1 MPVSRAAFPL
11 AFAALALALTACGST
26 APTSVVLDGGSKDA
40 LVITFPTM
48 VDAGHDV
55 RTTHPVDAGQ
65 DTSTGTNQDTGVDAG
80 MPPDNTFPAFLPD
93 VPQVVQ
99 GPGSVLANPV
109 FVPVLFAGDQY
120 TTELPE
126 YLAAVGAS
134 QYWHDATAE
143 YGVGAATT
151 SPAIILNETMPSLID
166 DDQLQVWLQNEIGT
180 DPRFGAL
187 GSSLFDAGA
196 FDAGSG
202 FDASAPFLATASQS
216 PAIPQG
222 AIYVLFLPT
231 GTNVTLQGATSC
243 QSFGGYH
250 NSTNYPTNSETI
262 VYAAVPR
269 CGSLGNLTGFDELT
283 GATSHEL
290 AEAATDPAVG
300 GNGDHTAFGSLDMNH
315 IYWEFILGGAEV
327 GDMCAQFPQAF
338 FNPSEPALASYTVQ
352 RIWSN
357 KAASAGEDPCRP
369 LLPTT
374 AEPFYFNAVPKG
386 TTVGADFMGF
396 NFPTLAVTAH
406 VNVPTVIEVDTFS
419 TAAIPAPGWTVQAVD
434 ANSLMGGSTSLT
446 FSPAQQSGNNGNKLQ
461 FTMTSNGGGGT
472 TTHPFFL
479 FSTDGILQNW
489 WVGVEVDD

>member
-1 MPVSRAAFPL
+1 MA
-11 AFAALALALTACGST
+11 
-26 APTSVVLDGGSKDA
+26 
-40 LVITFPTM
+40 
-48 VDAGHDV
+48 
-55 RTTHPVDAGQ
+55 
-65 DTSTGTNQDTGVDAG
+65 
-80 MPPDNTFPAFLPD
+80 PDNTFPAFLPD

-99 GPGSVLANPV
+99 GPGAVLANPV

-120 TTELPE
+120 TTELPS

-151 SPAIILNETMPSLID
+151 SPAIILNETMPALID
-166 DDQLQVWLQNEIGT
+166 DSQLQVWLANEIGT
-180 DPRFGAL
+180 DPRFGAI
-187 GSSLFDAGA
+187 GASLFDAGT

-202 FDASAPFLATASQS
+202 FDASAPFLGTASQN

-222 AIYVLFLPT
+222 AIYVIFLPS
-231 GTNVTLQGATSC
+231 GTNVTLQGSTSC

-250 NSTNYPTNSETI
+250 NSTDYPSNSETI
-262 VYAAVPR
+262 VYAVVPR

-283 GATSHEL
+283 GATSHEI
-290 AEAATDPAVG
+290 AEAATDPDVG
-300 GNGDHTAFGSLDMNH
+300 GNGEHTAFGSIDMNH
-315 IYWEFILGGAEV
+315 IYWEFVLGGAEV

-338 FNPSEPALASYTVQ
+338 FTPSEAALSSYTVQ

-369 LLPTT
+369 LLSST

-406 VNVPTVIEVDTFS
+406 KNVPTVVEVDAFS
-419 TAAIPAPGWTVQAVD
+419 TAAIPAPGWTVQAFD
-434 ANSLMGGSTSLT
+434 ANALMSGGGAALT
-446 FSPAQQSGNNGNKLQ
+446 FSPVQQNANNGNKLE
-461 FTMTSNGGGGT
+461 FTVTSNGQNG
-472 TTHPFFL
+472 TTHPFVL
-479 FSTDGILQNW
+479 LSTDGILQNW